1 MKKADLV
8 DSVARQHGFARPQVE
23 TIVDATLEAVAAAME
38 QGERIDFRGFGA
50 FLVKDAKART
60 ARNPRT
66 GETITIDAKRVPAFR
81 PGKELKD
88 RINKPQSQ

>member
-8 DSVARQHGFARPQVE
+8 DSVAKQHGIARPQVE
-23 TIVDATLEAVAAAME
+23 TIVDAALEAVAVAME

-50 FLVKDAKART
+50 FLIKDSKART

-66 GETITIDAKRVPAFR
+66 GEPIAIEAKRVPTFR
-81 PGKELKD
+81 PGKELKE
-88 RINKPQSQ
+88 RMNKAKS